1 MEIKVKRIVI
11 IIFIVSLVSGVFIGK
26 LCFYGE
32 DEENI
37 NTLPEVSALNN
48 SNETEEDR
56 IFVDI
61 KGAVKRPGVYEMN
74 ANQLVNDIIK
84 KAGGLSKSAY
94 TKNIN
99 LSQKLK
105 DEMVI
110 YIFTTTEIKKLKSTN
125 DEKIITDTT
134 CKCETIEVNNCITN
148 PTETNSNNKEETITK
163 IININ
168 TASKEELMSIS
179 GLGDSKAD
187 AIITYRKEHP
197 FTNIEEI
204 KNVSG
209 IGDSVFAKIKDYITV

>member
-1 MEIKVKRIVI
+1 MKIKEKRIVI
-11 IIFIVSLVSGVFIGK
+11 IIFIVSLLSGVFIGK
-26 LCFYGE
+26 LCFSGVT
-32 DEENI
+32 EENI
-37 NTLPEVSALNN
+37 NTITDVSALNN
-48 SNETEEDR
+48 SNEDETEKNT

-61 KGAVKRPGVYEMN
+61 KGAVKKPGVYEMEV
-74 ANQLVNDIIK
+74 NQLVNDAIK
-84 KAGGLSKSAY
+84 KAGGLTKSAY

-110 YIFTTTEIKKLKSTN
+110 YIFSSSEIKKMN
-125 DEKIITDTT
+125 EKIITDTT
-134 CKCETIEVNNCITN
+134 CQCETIEVNNCITN
-148 PTETNSNNKEETITK
+148 PTKTNSSNQEEQTTK

-197 FTNIEEI
+197 FTNVEEI